1 MSVHRFKSHRRRL
14 FQASQRHERR
24 DRRKRRQRRQR
35 RKRRNANFRCKQTMT
50 FKRNRLL

>member
-24 DRRKRRQRRQR
+24 DRRKRRQRR
-35 RKRRNANFRCKQTMT
+35 KRRNANFRCKQTMT